1 VNKGNSMSPEKTSK
15 REERRA
21 QMLRKQQQQQRLIVI
36 GLIVVS
42 AALVVLAVVWPQLQ
56 QPSATSSGAIV
67 GEIVTAAPVAL
78 PNPDGLSV
86 GDPAAPVTIDVFED
100 FQCPACKYFT
110 ESIETLV
117 IQNLVTT
124 GKARYVFHNYP
135 FLDGDGAE
143 NGGESDQA
151 ANASMCANEQ
161 GKFWE
166 MHSAIYANWNGENQ
180 GGFSDPH
187 LQAIAESIELDMNAF
202 NECFSANKYQAEIQA
217 DFDLGGQM
225 GVSGT
230 PTVFVNGERAGQ
242 PGKIA
247 TYEEIAQAVEQ
258 ASAE

>member
-1 VNKGNSMSPEKTSK
+1 MSPEKMSK

-21 QMLRKQQQQQRLIVI
+21 LMLRKKQHQQRLIVI
-36 GLIVVS
+36 GLIVAG

-56 QPSATSSGAIV
+56 RPEATASGAIA

-86 GDPAAPVTIDVFED
+86 GDADAPVTIDVFED
-100 FQCPACKYFT
+100 FQCSACKYFT
-110 ESIETLV
+110 ENIETLV
-117 IQNLVTT
+117 IQNLVAT

-135 FLDGDGAE
+135 FLDGDGA
-143 NGGESDQA
+143 GDDGESDRA

-166 MHSAIYANWNGENQ
+166 MHHTIYANWGGENQ
-180 GGFSDPH
+180 GGFSGPRM
-187 LQAIAESIELDMNAF
+187 QAFAESIGLDVNVF

-217 DFDLGGQM
+217 DFDLGKQM
-225 GVSGT
+225 GVNGT
-230 PTVFVNGERAGQ
+230 PTVFVNGEPAGQ